1 MIELTHV
8 LIGIRA
14 RISPRISEGMIE
26 RITME
31 YFFARVYVCA
41 RERVRG
47 RRVLMENRLCVGR
60 PVEENHDDSVKYGSR
75 SEQVFGGAR

>member
-14 RISPRISEGMIE
+14 RISPRRDDRTTYHDGI
-26 RITME
+26 
-31 YFFARVYVCA
+31 FLCARVCVCA